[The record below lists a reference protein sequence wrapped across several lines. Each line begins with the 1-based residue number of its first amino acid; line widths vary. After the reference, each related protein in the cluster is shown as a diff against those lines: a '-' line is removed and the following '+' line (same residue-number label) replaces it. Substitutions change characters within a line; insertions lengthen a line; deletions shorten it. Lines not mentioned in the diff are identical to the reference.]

1 MKTSNTTQFFDQTS
15 GQPIM
20 YQYEDARKNGIGIA
34 GFVMSITGLIL
45 CWVPIIKWLLLV
57 PAFLL
62 SFLGMFKKPKTLAI
76 IGVLISALTI
86 LIIITIKASFYSAL
100 MSLHT
105 F

>member
-1 MKTSNTTQFFDQTS
+1 MKTSYTTQFFDQTS

-62 SFLGMFKKPKTLAI
+62 SLIGLFKKPRTLAI
-76 IGVLISALTI
+76 IGFFISDLTI
-86 LIIITIKASFYSAL
+86 LAIIMFKVSFISAL
-100 MSLHT
+100 MSL
-105 F
+105 